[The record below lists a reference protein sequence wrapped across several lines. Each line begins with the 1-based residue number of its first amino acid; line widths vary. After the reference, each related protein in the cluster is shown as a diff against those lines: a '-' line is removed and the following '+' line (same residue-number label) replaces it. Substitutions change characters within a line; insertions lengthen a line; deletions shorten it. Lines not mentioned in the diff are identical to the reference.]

1 MNESAEVVSYELRE
15 AVALITLNRP
25 EALNSFDG
33 ALRKQLG
40 AALQRAATEPQ
51 VRSVV
56 LTGAG
61 RAFSAGADLKAMSA
75 AKADGDEVSRQLN
88 EEYGLGIRAIL
99 DMPKPVIAAIEG
111 LVAGIGCA
119 FVLASD
125 LIVMADDSYFTLPF
139 HNIGLV
145 PDGGINWLLER
156 QIGARRAYEF
166 AVDCT
171 RVSAPRCHELGLAN
185 RVVAKGTAVETAL
198 QWAGRLAQ
206 RAPLALRHTKRL
218 LREAN
223 GATFAHSYR
232 SEVEAQSQ
240 CIDSEDFREGVAAFV
255 QKREPR
261 FKGS

>member
-1 MNESAEVVSYELRE
+1 MTDTAQVVAYELRG

-33 ALRKQLG
+33 ALRAQLG
-40 AALQRAATEPQ
+40 AALQRAAAEAP

-61 RAFSAGADLKAMSA
+61 RAFSAGADLKAMGA
-75 AKADGDEVSRQLN
+75 DKADGDEVSRQLN
-88 EEYGLGIRAIL
+88 EEYGVGIRAIL
-99 DMPKPVIAAIEG
+99 DMPKPVIAAVEG

-125 LIVMADDSYFTLPF
+125 LVVMAEDSYFTLPF

-171 RVSAPRCHELGLAN
+171 RVSAARCHELGLAN
-185 RVVAKGTAVETAL
+185 RVVAKGTTVEAAL
-198 QWAGRLAQ
+198 QWAGRLSQ

-218 LREAN
+218 LREAS
-223 GATFAHSYR
+223 GATFAQNYR
-232 SEVEAQSQ
+232 SEVETQSQ
-240 CIDSEDFREGVAAFV
+240 CIDSEDFREGVAAFLR
-255 QKREPR
+255 KDKPKFTGR
-261 FKGS
+261 

>member
-1 MNESAEVVSYELRE
+1 MNEPSQAACYELRGP
-15 AVALITLNRP
+15 VALITLNRP

-33 ALRKQLG
+33 PLRVQLA
-40 AALQRAATEPQ
+40 AALQRAAADAE
-51 VRSVV
+51 VRALV

-61 RAFSAGADLKAMSA
+61 RAFSAGADLKAMGA
-75 AKADGDEVSRQLN
+75 GKANGDEVSRQLN
-88 EEYGLGIRAIL
+88 DEYGSGIRAIL
-99 DMPKPVIAAIEG
+99 EMPKPVIAAVEG

-125 LIVMADDSYFTLPF
+125 LVVMAEDGYFTLPF

-171 RVSAPRCHELGLAN
+171 RVPAARCHELGLAN

-198 QWAGRLAQ
+198 QWAERLAQ
-206 RAPLALRHTKRL
+206 RAPLALRHSKRL
-218 LREAN
+218 LREA
-223 GATFAHSYR
+223 GSADFAHSYR

-240 CIDSEDFREGVAAFV
+240 CIDSQDFREGVTAFL

-261 FKGS
+261 FAGR